1 MKNQR
6 TSTGSNGTPPKR
18 GAKKKES
25 QKDPFAVPPHPLG
38 FNYLEERP
46 RLRATRI
53 DAILPSV
60 FAKYGV
66 GRKLAAERY
75 EEAWRAALE
84 ALYAAQDDFGFDG
97 DDAPSRLETF
107 LKCSRPTSLR
117 AGVLRVEV
125 VSHLLASE
133 LQFQTPKLVALLSEQ
148 LPGETIAEIKLV
160 VR

>member
-6 TSTGSNGTPPKR
+6 TSTGSNGTPPQR

-66 GRKLAAERY
+66 GRKLAAERFQ
-75 EEAWRAALE
+75 EAWRAALE
-84 ALYAAQDDFGFDG
+84 ALYAAQDDFGFDE
-97 DDAPSRLETF
+97 DAPSRLETF

-117 AGVLRVEV
+117 AGTLRVEV

-133 LQFQTPKLVALLSEQ
+133 LQFQTPKLLTLLREQ